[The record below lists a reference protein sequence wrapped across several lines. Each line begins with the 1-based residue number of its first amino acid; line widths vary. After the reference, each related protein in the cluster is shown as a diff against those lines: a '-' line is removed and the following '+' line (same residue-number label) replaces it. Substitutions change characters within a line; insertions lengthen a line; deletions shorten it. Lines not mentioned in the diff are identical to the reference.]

1 MVTSDLYG
9 HLCRGL
15 MILSFQLLG
24 LEGVKAG
31 QKVKEKDPKSPG
43 VTRSKERP
51 VARCEGHSGLRWCWW
66 KKS

>member
-1 MVTSDLYG
+1 
-9 HLCRGL
+9 